1 MHIVATPSQ
10 IVVTGSTHDSANSWQ
25 QSVRR
30 AIRDPVLL
38 CQHLQL
44 PAEYREAAERSARQF
59 GVFVPWEYLGRIR
72 AGDLCDPLLRQ
83 VLPLSEEE
91 DESVE
96 GFSTDPVGDGAALA
110 APGLL
115 HKYPSRVLLVVSGAC
130 AVHCRYC
137 FRRHFPYDQM
147 PHGLDDW
154 QPALRQIAD
163 DTTIDEVILS
173 GGDPLMLVDD
183 RLSELTEQI
192 AQIKHVQRL
201 RIHTRLPI
209 MIPSRVT
216 ASLLSWLSATRLTS
230 FVVVHVNHA
239 AEIDFSVAAALTRL
253 VDAGIVVLNQSVL
266 LRGVNDSATAL
277 VDLSRRLLH
286 LRVLPYYLHQLDR
299 TSGTAHFE
307 VPVDIGRAI
316 LREMRTQLPGYAV
329 PRFVQEISGRMN
341 KHVLA

>member
-1 MHIVATPSQ
+1 M
-10 IVVTGSTHDSANSWQ
+10 TGSTRDLADSWQ

-30 AIRDPVLL
+30 AIRDPSLL
-38 CQHLQL
+38 CEHLQL
-44 PAEYREAAERSARQF
+44 PAACREEAERSARQF
-59 GVFVPWEYLGRIR
+59 GLFVPWEYLGRIR
-72 AGDLCDPLLRQ
+72 PSDLRDPLLRQ
-83 VLPLSEEE
+83 VLPLGEEE

-115 HKYPSRVLLVVSGAC
+115 HKYPSRVLLIVSGAC

-147 PHGLDDW
+147 PHSLDDW
-154 QPALRQIAD
+154 QPALQQIENDA
-163 DTTIDEVILS
+163 TVEEVILS

-183 RLSELTEQI
+183 RLFELTERI
-192 AQIKHVQRL
+192 ARIEHVQRL

-216 ASLLSWLSATRLTS
+216 ASLLSWLTATRLTP

-239 AEIDFSVAAALTRL
+239 AEIDLSVAAALTSL

-266 LRGVNDSATAL
+266 LRGVNDSVTAL

-307 VPVDIGRAI
+307 VPVEIGRAI
-316 LREMRTQLPGYAV
+316 VREMRTQLPGYAV
-329 PRFVQEISGRMN
+329 PRFVQEIAGRTN